1 MNDREKLCQ
10 RLKFLRRFKN
20 MSQDDVS
27 LASGI
32 DRSHLSQIETGKS
45 SPTMDIIFRIAKA
58 LNVKPIELFK
68 EGVSE
73 PELTY
78 NGEPYNKTD

>member
-58 LNVKPIELFK
+58 LDVMPVELLK

-73 PELTY
+73 PERTY
-78 NGEPYNKTD
+78 NGEPYNKAD